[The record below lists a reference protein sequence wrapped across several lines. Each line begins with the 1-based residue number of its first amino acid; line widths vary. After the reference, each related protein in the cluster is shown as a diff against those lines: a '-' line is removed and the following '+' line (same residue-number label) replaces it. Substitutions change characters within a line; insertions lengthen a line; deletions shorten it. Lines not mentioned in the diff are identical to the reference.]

1 MQSQQVQRRPR
12 CVVLQTCMQATTSA
26 AAESLVI
33 PSHTHTHTHDPSKPT
48 HSCAASTTHAGL
60 PEQPPHAQAAGQQL
74 PSDPAGLDGWL
85 LSQDAVRA
93 CFHSMSSTADISLV
107 EGCVGMFDS
116 PAADG
121 SEAGSTAQVAAW
133 LHLPVV
139 LIVDTQ
145 AFNTPRSILA
155 LVRGYAAEDGSASV
169 AGLILNKTQKQS
181 LAAETQDALRQAGLD
196 IAVLGGL
203 PLVGVGQHAQTAA
216 ACLCSTSCRSQLA
229 CPCADALTAGRG
241 FGARQKPELWG

>member
-1 MQSQQVQRRPR
+1 MAQVR
-12 CVVLQTCMQATTSA
+12 CAAAQTCKQATTT
-26 AAESLVI
+26 AAERPVL
-33 PSHTHTHTHDPSKPT
+33 PCTHDTSKPT
-48 HSCAASTTHAGL
+48 HSCAPFTTHAGL

-107 EGCVGMFDS
+107 EGCVGTFDS

-139 LIVDTQ
+139 LIVDAQ

-169 AGLILNKTQKQS
+169 AGLILNKAKKQG

-203 PLVGVGQHAQTAA
+203 PLVGVDLHAQTAA
-216 ACLCSTSCRSQLA
+216 ARMCSTSCRSQLA
-229 CPCADALTAGRG
+229 CPCADSLKAG
-241 FGARQKPELWG
+241 